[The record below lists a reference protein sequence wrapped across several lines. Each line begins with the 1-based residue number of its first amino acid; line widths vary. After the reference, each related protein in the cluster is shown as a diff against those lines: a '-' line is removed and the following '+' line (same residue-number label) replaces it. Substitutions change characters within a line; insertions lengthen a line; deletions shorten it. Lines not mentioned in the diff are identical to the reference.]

1 VHCGSAPGAEEE
13 IEMARTHGVAS
24 VESRFSALWGTGNR
38 GGEHRSNALWGRR
51 GRGVAVTALGVVSL
65 VLPLSAGASGTQ
77 SSASGTTYIAPAVY
91 QAAEKN
97 PRKTIHVII
106 QNAGGTGAA
115 EESFKTT
122 GDAVETVEDEAKAAE
137 QDAQQ
142 AADEQR
148 KAIEEAQKSGV
159 EANRA
164 SAKARIADRKAAAK
178 AAQKADRAARQAE
191 QAAKLA
197 ELATQRAAAQAQRAR
212 ELAARRDRL
221 GSSKLGELRDKLDV
235 IGAVSV
241 EIPAG
246 WVYEL
251 ERLSGLTVTLDAEV
265 EVTAFSAKQLWA
277 HQNGAAAFW
286 GTPTNPGPKPPTI
299 AIVDSGIAKGLLSFG
314 DGKRI
319 IDRQVFTSLSQ
330 DGSKDDG
337 RGHGTFVAGIAAG
350 EAPGYTGVA
359 PRADLVD
366 LDVMDDRGM
375 ARTSDVIK
383 ACEWILENK
392 ESKNIRVANL
402 SLHSSSVL
410 SIRHHPLNKAVEKL
424 WFGGVVVVA
433 AAGNYGTPTGPSG
446 VKHAPGNDPF
456 VITVGAYDLEGSAR
470 IQNHDVPSWSAYGYT
485 SEGFA
490 KPDVV
495 AAGRYMVGQ
504 APVGATMGIERPDRI
519 VAPGYLK
526 LSGTSFAAP
535 IVSGMAAQ
543 ILARKPGWT
552 PDQVKGAIMMSGRRM
567 PDATLLEQGRGEVN
581 LVRALALL
589 RPFSSVADRR
599 TRGARPRRVP
609 RRIPPVE
616 SRADGPSRQT
626 RRRSRGRRSPR
637 VVWGERPERALPAS
651 ADEGL
656 PRAVRSARQHE
667 AARLRRLDGERRRPA
682 RPLRRHQAD
691 AHVRRVRGRG
701 RAHRAGV
708 PQVRAE
714 EASDRRRPQ
723 AQPQRRRAVG
733 VLADDRPS
741 RHAKSMPALVV
752 RG

>member
-1 VHCGSAPGAEEE
+1 
-13 IEMARTHGVAS
+13 
-24 VESRFSALWGTGNR
+24 
-38 GGEHRSNALWGRR
+38 
-51 GRGVAVTALGVVSL
+51 VAVTALGVVSL

-77 SSASGTTYIAPAVY
+77 SSGTATTYIAPAVY
-91 QAAEKN
+91 QAAEKS

-106 QNAGGTGAA
+106 QNASGTSAA
-115 EESFKTT
+115 EDSFKTT
-122 GDAVETVEDEAKAAE
+122 GDAVEAVEKQADTAE
-137 QDAQQ
+137 KDAQQ
-142 AADEQR
+142 AADEQQ
-148 KAIEEAQKSGV
+148 KATEEAQKAGV
-159 EANRA
+159 EADQA
-164 SAKARIADRKAAAK
+164 SAKARRAAKKAAAK
-178 AAQKADRAARQAE
+178 LAREAERAARQAE
-191 QAAKLA
+191 RAAKQA
-197 ELATQRAAAQAQRAR
+197 ELATQRAAVQSQRAR
-212 ELAARRDRL
+212 ELAAKRDRL

-235 IGAVSV
+235 IGAISV

-251 ERLSGLTVTLDAEV
+251 ERLPGLTVTLDAEV

-299 AIVDSGIAKGLLSFG
+299 AIVDSGIEKGLLSFG
-314 DGKRI
+314 DGHRI
-319 IDRQVFTSLSQ
+319 IDRQVFTSLPQ

-337 RGHGTFVAGIAAG
+337 RGHGTFVSGIAAG

-383 ACEWILENK
+383 ACEWILQNK
-392 ESKNIRVANL
+392 ESKNIRVANF

-485 SEGFA
+485 NEGFA

-495 AAGRYMVGQ
+495 AAGRYIVGP
-504 APVGATMGIERPDRI
+504 APVGATMGVERPDRI

-543 ILARKPGWT
+543 ILARKPTWT

-581 LVRALALL
+581 LVRALAYTKAANPNAGLN
-589 RPFSSVADRR
+589 RFVVADPAGGLIFDG
-599 TRGARPRRVP
+599 GAFYTAVTSDVGWDAAAWQDAAWSSAAWQDAAWQDAAWQDAAWQDAAWQDAAWQDSTSYEDNVEGEPAGAEEVVDSIDAEALASDPELAVP
-609 RRIPPVE
+609 GAETPAVPAVEEPAPTTAEPPAAPSVETAAEPAAEVPSEPAPPV
-616 SRADGPSRQT
+616 Q
-626 RRRSRGRRSPR
+626 
-637 VVWGERPERALPAS
+637 
-651 ADEGL
+651 
-656 PRAVRSARQHE
+656 
-667 AARLRRLDGERRRPA
+667 
-682 RPLRRHQAD
+682 
-691 AHVRRVRGRG
+691 
-701 RAHRAGV
+701 
-708 PQVRAE
+708 
-714 EASDRRRPQ
+714 
-723 AQPQRRRAVG
+723 
-733 VLADDRPS
+733 
-741 RHAKSMPALVV
+741 
-752 RG
+752 